1 MLELAIA
8 TLCTITRVIDGD
20 TLISN
25 CNNTE
30 VRIRMCG
37 IDAPELKQEGGQESK
52 QFVEQLIQNS
62 DNQVSVVPVSVDLY
76 GRIVAEIFV
85 EPFGIPLLVQGE
97 SLRNGQSYVYPQYL
111 NSCPSKDLM
120 VRESAIAQS
129 ERRGLFANQNT
140 IKPWEFRRNKRFEL
154 TPVK

>member
-8 TLCTITRVIDGD
+8 TLCTVTRVVDGD
-20 TLISN
+20 TLITN

-30 VRIRMCG
+30 IRIRLCG
-37 IDAPELKQEGGQESK
+37 IDSPELKQEGGRESK
-52 QFVEQLIQNS
+52 QFVEQLIK
-62 DNQVSVVPVSVDLY
+62 DHGNQVSVVPISVDFY
-76 GRIVAEIFV
+76 GRTVAEIFL
-85 EPFGIPLLVQGE
+85 EPFGIPFLLQSE
-97 SLRNGQSYVYPQYL
+97 SLRNGQSYLYKQYL

-140 IKPWEFRRNKRFEL
+140 IKPWEFRRNRRLEPTLIK
-154 TPVK
+154 